1 MITDFYKLVDQTAL
15 MFDVHPDE
23 ILGPSRKKEPSRAR
37 HVVMALWADH
47 HSYQDAANRCGRKC
61 HSTVIHAR
69 EKILNKA
76 GIDQSLANMLE
87 MIVARCQYGAS
98 EETTSE
104 PRNEEKFLE
113 IRA

>member
-1 MITDFYKLVDQTAL
+1 VITDFYKLVDQTAL